1 MGRAVVLLDLV
12 LYISCVDAGTDG
24 ATPLFFHEQMEPGNL
39 DQLQS
44 GLPIGLDAAGKL
56 VPRPR
61 WPA

>member
-12 LYISCVDAGTDG
+12 LYMCRRTDG
-24 ATPLFFHEQMEPGNL
+24 ATPLFFYEQMEPGNL

-61 WPA
+61 